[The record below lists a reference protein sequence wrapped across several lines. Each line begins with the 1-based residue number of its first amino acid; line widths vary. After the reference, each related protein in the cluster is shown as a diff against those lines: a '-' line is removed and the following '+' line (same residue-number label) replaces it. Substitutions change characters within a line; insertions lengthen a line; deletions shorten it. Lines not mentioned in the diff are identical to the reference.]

1 MFDDMRTEDEKLSNA
16 LEIAFNEISKDKD
29 TGDDDDAATKNPDK
43 APRTKGLLGTHAMIK
58 LPYIIGTPEFDK
70 HPYAGL
76 VFLGMGGNLEQDQLY
91 KNEI

>member
-1 MFDDMRTEDEKLSNA
+1 MFDDMRTEDEKLSCA
-16 LEIAFNEISKDKD
+16 LEIAFTEISKDKD
-29 TGDDDDAATKNPDK
+29 AGDEEEAGQASK

-76 VFLGMGGNLEQDQLY
+76 VYLGMGNLEQDQLH
-91 KNEI
+91 KNEIQ